1 MRLNL
6 NRCLFCSSLLS
17 GTIGAVAL
25 DALGAPPSAADDP
38 ATPRDELRHARDL
51 SRAFRQVAAQVAPSV
66 VSIKAIDRAPYA
78 ADFAG
83 GHSPLPRNLRRFVE
97 GMPGSQNAD
106 SAKLP
111 QRGSEGTGVIYSADG
126 LIVTN
131 NHVVQGADELQVT
144 LHDGRELEAQL
155 VGTDPETDLAVIRVS
170 DRSLTPATFTGGDEI
185 DVGEWVLAIGTPF
198 GLSQTVTA
206 GIISAKNR
214 DSVGLSAF
222 EDYLQTDAAINPGN
236 SGGPLVDLDGHIVG
250 INSAIASEDGRFAG
264 VGFAIPTAMVRSVA
278 VSLSGGDLVK
288 RGFMG
293 VNLDD
298 ADEAG
303 AGGVVIV
310 SVVRGG
316 PAARAGLQPGD
327 MVVKFNGAAVTS
339 RVQLMRSIA
348 GCAPDSTVEVE
359 VVRGGTPVRTQVSLS
374 LRPGMGERAP
384 TATDEA
390 AAE

>member
-264 VGFAIPTAMVRSVA
+264 VGFAIPAAMVRSVA

>member
-106 SAKLP
+106 SATLP